1 MQRTQRLEVSTVRKM
16 IADRNREEAMRPVV
30 VERKPLV
37 FSEEDF
43 LMAGA
48 YIFMAGVIVALLLVW
63 VAQESM

>member
-30 VERKPLV
+30 VEREPLV
-37 FSEEDF
+37 FTEESF

-63 VAQESM
+63 AAQESM